1 MSKIRWAIPATVG
14 IVIMTLVGILG
25 GWFTVGAGSTGV
37 RFDPLGGGV
46 SPHQYGE
53 GFHIKAP
60 WVRIDGFNTKTQVFT
75 MSGGSESPEDQT
87 HASSVQ
93 TTTNEGLYVTLD
105 ISIQYH
111 IDPTKAW
118 VIRQNIGPEGVY
130 QNVIILP
137 QIRSTIRDIVSQ
149 YTAAEVY
156 GEGKAKVEKDIF
168 DNLELKLAPNNIVI
182 ESVLLRNV
190 QLPKQLTDAIE
201 AKKTA
206 EQAVLQMKYI
216 LDKEKL
222 EAERKVVEAG
232 GIAESQNI
240 IAGSLTPEYLSWYW
254 IQTMKDNP
262 KAIYVP
268 IGTDGLPLVKVVE

>member
-182 ESVLLRNV
+182 E
-190 QLPKQLTDAIE
+190 